1 MITLQTPYVQFTEL
15 DGSPL
20 DDGAVY
26 IGTAGLNPQTNPI
39 TVYWDNAGT
48 QPAAQPLST
57 RSGAIARNGAPA
69 RVYIN
74 AASYSLMVRD
84 KQGRLVASE
93 LTISASVDASGIT
106 DGTLTESKLDAALA
120 AKINGA
126 LQTTGGTMTG
136 AVVLPGNASSALEA
150 VPLQQLGSASAF
162 SFSALAL
169 SATGINSN
177 VAVTAN
183 EILLRATSGSA
194 QVLSSISL
202 TINTASTGANGL
214 DTGTL
219 SISTW
224 YAVWVIWNG
233 TTTAGLISLSATAP
247 TLPSGYT
254 HKARVGWIRTD
265 GTANKYPISFVQ
277 RGKRV
282 QYAIAGALTAFP
294 QMFYG
299 TTSSVQAVAT
309 GAFCPTTAGA
319 IALSWG
325 VAGNGS
331 GAAIAIGPSAAATD
345 TSSSGFA
352 YLGSSS
358 VSFSATNNCLM
369 ILESSSIYVSSSNG
383 NGFIGCTGWEDNL

>member
-57 RSGAIARNGAPA
+57 RSGVIARNGAPA
-69 RVYIN
+69 RVYIS
-74 AASYSLMVRD
+74 ASSYSLMVRD

-106 DGTLTESKLDAALA
+106 DGTIAEVKLDAALA

-126 LQTTGGTMTG
+126 LQKSGGIATGPIT
-136 AVVLPGNASSALEA
+136 LPGNATNALEA

-162 SFSALAL
+162 SFSALTL
-169 SATGINSN
+169 SATGVNAN
-177 VAVTAN
+177 VAITAN
-183 EILLRATSGSA
+183 EILLRASSGAA
-194 QVLSSISL
+194 QVMSSVSL

-247 TLPSGYT
+247 TMPSGYA
-254 HKARVGWIRTD
+254 HKARVGWVRTD
-265 GTANKYPISFVQ
+265 GTVNKYPLAFVQ
-277 RGKRV
+277 RGRRV
-282 QYAIAGALTAFP
+282 QYALSGALTAYP
-294 QMFYG
+294 QMFFG
-299 TTSSVQAVAT
+299 TTSGAQAVAV
-309 GAFCPTTAGA
+309 GSFCPTTAGA

-325 VAGNGS
+325 VAGTGS
-331 GAAIAIGPSAAATD
+331 GGQIAVGPSAAAAVA
-345 TSSSGFA
+345 SSSGFA
-352 YLGSSS
+352 FLASSS
-358 VSFSATNNCLM
+358 NFFSSTNNCLM
-369 ILESSSIYVSSSNG
+369 PLESSNIYVNSING

>member
-1 MITLQTPYVQFTEL
+1 MITIQTPYVQFTEL

-39 TVYWDNAGT
+39 TVYWDAAGT
-48 QPAAQPLST
+48 QPAAQPLTT
-57 RSGAIARNGAPA
+57 RSGVIARNGAPA

-162 SFSALAL
+162 SFSALTL
-169 SATGINSN
+169 SATGVNAN
-177 VAVTAN
+177 VAITAN
-183 EILLRATSGSA
+183 EILLRAASGAA
-194 QVLSSISL
+194 QVMSSVSI

-265 GTANKYPISFVQ
+265 GTANKYPLAFNQ
-277 RGKRV
+277 KGNRA
-282 QYAIAGALTAFP
+282 QYAIAGALTAYP
-294 QMFYG
+294 QMFFG
-299 TTSSVQAVAT
+299 TTSGAQAVAV
-309 GAFCPTTAGA
+309 GSFCPTTAGA

-325 VAGNGS
+325 VAGTGS
-331 GAAIAIGPSAAATD
+331 GASIAIGPSAAAAVATASGFSYIA
-345 TSSSGFA
+345 SSST
-352 YLGSSS
+352 
-358 VSFSATNNCLM
+358 SFSGINNCSM
-369 ILESSSIYVSSSNG
+369 ILESSNIYVNSSNG

>member
-26 IGTAGLNPQTNPI
+26 IGTAGLNPQTNPT

-57 RSGAIARNGAPA
+57 RSGVIARNGAPA
-69 RVYIN
+69 RVYIS
-74 AASYSLMVRD
+74 ASSYSLMVRD

-106 DGTLTESKLDAALA
+106 DGTIAEVKLDAALV

-126 LQTTGGTMTG
+126 LQKSGGTMTG
-136 AVVLPGNASSALEA
+136 AIVLPGNASSALEA

-162 SFSALAL
+162 SFSALTL
-169 SATGINSN
+169 SATGANAN
-177 VAVTAN
+177 VAITAN
-183 EILLRATSGSA
+183 EILLRAASGA
-194 QVLSSISL
+194 AHVMSSVSL

-265 GTANKYPISFVQ
+265 STVNKYPLAFNQKGS
-277 RGKRV
+277 RA
-282 QYAIAGALTAFP
+282 QYALSGALTAYP
-294 QMFYG
+294 QMFFG
-299 TTSSVQAVAT
+299 TTSGAQAVAV
-309 GAFCPTTAGA
+309 GSFCPTTAGA
-319 IALSWG
+319 IAVTWG
-325 VAGNGS
+325 VAGTGS
-331 GAAIAIGPSAAATD
+331 GAAIAIGPSAAAVVA
-345 TSSSGFA
+345 TSSSFA
-352 YLGSSS
+352 YIASSS
-358 VSFSATNNCLM
+358 TSFSGINNCSM
-369 ILESSSIYVSSSNG
+369 ILESSNIYVNSSNG